1 MTVELT
7 KSFLNDCSLATL
19 PVVDVSHWPSVLIPA
34 PSLVQL
40 CHLCVIMAVQ
50 LYRIWRYIEW
60 KNKPLPPLI
69 FPCNSLSKI
78 VLGSLFQETLET
90 CRNIVP
96 PATKLLQTFAI
107 PRHNNDN
114 KIGHYK
120 VGNWFGAKFVRFRHL
135 SRPFLAICDCIFQN
149 IGE

>member
-19 PVVDVSHWPSVLIPA
+19 PCGRCEPLAKRVNSRPLPRPTV
-34 PSLVQL
+34 PSLRHYGSAIVQNL
-40 CHLCVIMAVQ
+40 A
-50 LYRIWRYIEW
+50 LYWV
-60 KNKPLPPLI
+60 NKQTLAAPNISP
-69 FPCNSLSKI
+69 SKI